1 MPAGTGGMRAVDALA
16 GVHFPPVNPMPAGAS
31 APRPRGVVGAPRASV
46 GASRAVVS
54 RRALGASR
62 AVVRA
67 FVLAAVMGAAIDAAA
82 QGGVTGDRAA
92 LVALYDATAGPD
104 WTDRANWT
112 SAAPLDAWHGVTTGA
127 DGRVTEI
134 ALPEN
139 NLAGTLPAALGNLTR
154 LRRLDLGGNRLG
166 GSIPAEL
173 GNLTDLEELSLWNE
187 DDLLDPD
194 DDGLTGT
201 IPAAL
206 GNLANLTR
214 LDLWDHD
221 LTGPIPPTLGRLTRL
236 RDLVL
241 SRNRLTGDIP
251 AGLGN
256 LTGLRRLRLDRNRL
270 TGPIPAS
277 LWRLTGLQTL
287 YLGGN
292 DLTAARIP
300 EWISGLTGLVALS
313 LSRANVTGPLPA
325 WLGNLTSLR
334 RLDLSYNWDLVGP
347 LPPSLD
353 LSHLERLNVFG
364 TRACAPAAWLTWLG
378 SLSYHGAVCGSPSD
392 VIDVAVFHTAAA
404 RDAAGGPDGIE
415 TAIDLYVAETNQA
428 LEESGARARVALVAR
443 EEVDYA
449 ETGEYRTDID
459 RLRDPSDGYLDA
471 VHPARERAGAD
482 LVHLIVAELN
492 VCGVAA
498 LGGPVGI
505 TRHGCGGRTFA
516 HELGHNLGLHHD
528 RYELSVRQERAL
540 TLHPGYGYVNQRAFG
555 PGADDDSRWLTIMAY
570 WTQCRANDVRC
581 TSLLRFSNPRQ
592 AWLGDVLGVRAD
604 AGTMGWTGPADAAAV
619 IDATAPTVANLRR
632 NRANRPP
639 LAVERLPSRTLH
651 LDAGAESMNV
661 AGAFRDPDSDALTY
675 AATSSA
681 PTVARVRMTGGQ
693 LALSPVAA
701 GAATI
706 TVTATDA
713 HGSNTN
719 AAQRFVV
726 TVTPSAAAFT
736 DHPLRPGATAIKAV
750 HFLELRARI
759 DGVRES
765 LGLTPFRWTDP
776 VLVPGVTRV
785 RSVHLTNLRTAL
797 DQAYTA
803 AGRPP
808 PRHTDPETS
817 AGVTAIR
824 AAHLMEL
831 RDAVLA
837 LE

>member
-1 MPAGTGGMRAVDALA
+1 MPAGTGGTRRPVPTVLRTLGLAVAAACA
-16 GVHFPPVNPMPAGAS
+16 GPTV
-31 APRPRGVVGAPRASV
+31 
-46 GASRAVVS
+46 
-54 RRALGASR
+54 
-62 AVVRA
+62 
-67 FVLAAVMGAAIDAAA
+67 DAAA
-82 QGGVTGDRAA
+82 QGVDGDRAA

-104 WTDRANWT
+104 WIDGANWT
-112 SAAPLDAWHGVTTGA
+112 SAAPLDAWHGVATGA

-154 LRRLDLGGNRLG
+154 LRRLDLGGNRFG
-166 GSIPAEL
+166 GTIPVEL
-173 GNLTDLEELSLWNE
+173 GNLADLEELSLWNE
-187 DDLLDPD
+187 DDPLDPD
-194 DDGLTGT
+194 DDGVTGT

-206 GNLANLTR
+206 GNLTNLTR

-221 LTGPIPPTLGRLTRL
+221 LTGPIPATLGRLTRL

-292 DLTAARIP
+292 DLAAGRIP
-300 EWISGLTGLVALS
+300 EWISNLTGLVALS

-353 LSHLERLNVFG
+353 LSHLDRLGVFA
-364 TRACAPAAWLTWLG
+364 TRACAPAAWLARMAG
-378 SLSYHGAVCGSPSD
+378 LSYHGAVCGSPSD

-404 RDAAGGPDGIE
+404 RDAAGGPDGIAA
-415 TAIDLYVAETNQA
+415 AIELYVAETNRA
-428 LEESGARARVALVAR
+428 LEASGARARVALVAR

-471 VHPARERAGAD
+471 VHTVRDRVGAD

-540 TLHPGYGYVNQRAFG
+540 SLHPGYGYVNQRAFG
-555 PGADDDSRWLTIMAY
+555 PGADDDSRWLTIMSY

-604 AGTMGWTGPADAAAV
+604 ADSMGWTGPADAAAV

-639 LAVERLPSRTLH
+639 TALGRLPHRTLH
-651 LDAGAESMNV
+651 LDRGVEIVDV
-661 AGAFRDPDSDALTY
+661 AGAFRDPDGDALTY

-681 PTVARVRMTGGQ
+681 PAVARVQ
-693 LALSPVAA
+693 AA
-701 GAATI
+701 GAQVTLVPTAASATTI
-706 TVTATDA
+706 TVVATDA
-713 HGSNTN
+713 AGSNATT
-719 AAQRFVV
+719 AQRFVV
-726 TVTPSAAAFT
+726 TVTPSATAFT
-736 DHPLRPGATAIKAV
+736 DHPLRPGVTPIRAV
-750 HFLELRARI
+750 HLLELRARI
-759 DGVRES
+759 DGVRGD
-765 LGLTPFRWTDP
+765 LGLPSFPWTDP
-776 VLVPGVTRV
+776 IPVPGVTPV
-785 RSVHLTNLRTAL
+785 RRIHLTDLRTAL
-797 DQAYTA
+797 DQAYRA
-803 AGRPP
+803 AGQTPP
-808 PRHTDPETS
+808 AYTDPELS
-817 AGVTAIR
+817 AGATAIR
-824 AAHLMEL
+824 ATHLMEL
-831 RDAVLA
+831 RAAVVA